1 MLKYEVGA
9 LHTAARFNYFDEVV
23 LLLEAG
29 SRVGDRTLQGNTPLH
44 LAAHEGNTGIAV
56 LLVDCGA
63 DPNSLNQAGETA
75 LHRAMNSGSED
86 CITAMI
92 CAGANT
98 KTRDMYGRAL
108 VNHLAEL
115 PVAAFRGITHVVD
128 IHHAR
133 DQFGSGLL
141 HLAVRADNYALACSL
156 CVTAA
161 VNLNCTNAV
170 GDTPLHEAV
179 HRAYPNMAEILLRCG
194 ASLYIKNVQG
204 VSALDLSSRSLGGG
218 LAAET
223 GDQQCRE
230 VRARH
235 ASVQTLLAVHDMDL
249 RHLRGR
255 IGAWFTV

>member
-1 MLKYEVGA
+1 MLEYDAGA

-23 LLLEAG
+23 RLLEG
-29 SRVGDRTLQGNTPLH
+29 GCRVGDRTLQGNTPLH
-44 LAAHEGNTGIAV
+44 FAAHEGNTGIAV
-56 LLVDCGA
+56 LLVECGA

-75 LHRAMNSGSED
+75 LHCAMNSGSED
-86 CITAMI
+86 CIAAMI

-128 IHHAR
+128 IHDAR

-141 HLAVRADNYALACSL
+141 HLAVRANNYVLVRSL

-179 HRAYPNMAEILLRCG
+179 YGAYPSMTEILLRSG
-194 ASLYIKNVQG
+194 ASLYIKNMQG
-204 VSALDLSSRSLGGG
+204 VSALDLSSRSVGG
-218 LAAET
+218 LATKT

-249 RHLRGR
+249 GHLRGTV
-255 IGAWFTV
+255 GAWFTA